1 MEQLEEQLEEQCAI
15 CFNNMT
21 GETICTTNCNHSY
34 CKQCLDTWF
43 DRGEKSCP
51 ICRSDIQYLT
61 HKSENIRIIFNRLQQ
76 DNVIN
81 ISNDNDH
88 IVHNNLRMQLVI
100 RSNHLLR
107 KYIYLAC
114 LIISF
119 QIYISI
125 TDSNNLYA
133 CANNLVICNTN
144 NTYLQDEITNQ
155 EIKMADVSNLDV
167 INIYRNIVT
176 TCSFPLYYIH
186 KCFTS

>member
-1 MEQLEEQLEEQCAI
+1 MEQLGEQCTI

-21 GETICTTNCNHSY
+21 DETICTTNCNHSY

-88 IVHNNLRMQLVI
+88 NNNNLRMRI
-100 RSNHLLR
+100 IRRSNNLLR
-107 KYIYLAC
+107 RYIYFAG

-119 QIYISI
+119 QIFVSI
-125 TDSNNLYA
+125 NDSHNLYD
-133 CANNLVICNTN
+133 CKNSLVICNTN
-144 NTYLQDEITNQ
+144 NTYLQGEITNQ
-155 EIKMADVSNLDV
+155 AIEMADVSNIDV
-167 INIYRNIVT
+167 INTYRNIVT

>member
-1 MEQLEEQLEEQCAI
+1 MGEQCAI

-21 GETICTTNCNHSY
+21 EETICTTNCNHSY

-51 ICRSDIQYLT
+51 ICRTNIQYLT

-81 ISNDNDH
+81 ISNDNNDH
-88 IVHNNLRMQLVI
+88 NDHNLRIQIILRSNNL
-100 RSNHLLR
+100 LR
-107 KYIYLAC
+107 RYIFLAC

-119 QIYISI
+119 QIFVSI
-125 TDSNNLYA
+125 NDSNNLYD
-133 CANNLVICNTN
+133 CKSDLEICNTN
-144 NTYLQDEITNQ
+144 NTNLQDEITNL
-155 EIKMADVSNLDV
+155 ETEMTDVSNIEV
-167 INIYRNIVT
+167 INTYRNIVS
-176 TCSFPLYYIH
+176 TCSFPIYYIH